1 MSGQAERCK
10 KRAAECERQ
19 AVLVSEARLRAVY
32 LELAKQWLEM
42 LGKPNFSIEPMRN
55 VSS

>member
-32 LELAKQWLEM
+32 LELTKQWLEM
-42 LGKPNFSIEPMRN
+42 ARQTEFFDRAYEES
-55 VSS
+55 